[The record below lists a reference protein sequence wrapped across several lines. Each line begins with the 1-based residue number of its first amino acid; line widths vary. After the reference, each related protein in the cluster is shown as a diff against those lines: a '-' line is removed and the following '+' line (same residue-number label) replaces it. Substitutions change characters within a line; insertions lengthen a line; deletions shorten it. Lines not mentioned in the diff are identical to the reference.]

1 MDEDVPTNPSPVMR
15 RVFGLPLIV
24 WVGIVAV
31 VAYLWFSHRSGNSG
45 GGLFGGL
52 TGGGASTSGGGGS
65 ATSGNTR
72 IDKGAVQ
79 ITVSQDPAHHRH
91 NHQPKP
97 PVHKKKSAMT
107 TVPDVKGL
115 RYTRAANKLHSAG
128 LNARRVEP
136 YVGTVTKENP
146 GSGQKVK
153 RGSTIS
159 LTGKGNQLNPLGK
172 DKQK

>member
-1 MDEDVPTNPSPVMR
+1 MEEDVPTNPSPVMR
-15 RVFGLPLIV
+15 KVFGLPLIV
-24 WVGIVAV
+24 WVLLVAV
-31 VAYLWFSHRSGNSG
+31 VAYLWFSRRRLTGGSG
-45 GGLFGGL
+45 GGG
-52 TGGGASTSGGGGS
+52 SSSGGGGS

-72 IDKGAVQ
+72 IEKGAVT
-79 ITVSQDPAHHRH
+79 ISVSQDPTRARG

-97 PVHKKKSAMT
+97 PVHKKKSIMT

-146 GSGQKVK
+146 GSGEKVK

-159 LTGKGNQLNPLGK
+159 LTGKGNALNPGGK
-172 DKQK
+172 GKK